1 MVTVRDTPL
10 GGVKLVQTRRFADD
24 RGWLLELWNDPRYHA
39 AGLPSRFA
47 QANVSFSE
55 HGALRGMHYQWTL
68 AQGKLVT
75 VLTGSVF
82 DVAVDIRAGSA
93 TFGRWF
99 GAELSAAN
107 GQQLWIPEGFAH
119 GFLVLSDGAL
129 VHYAC
134 TAVYDSEGD
143 RALAWNDPD
152 VGIDWPVQ
160 PQVVSARDR
169 QAPLLRDIEPVRPA
183 TDDHAGSR

>member
-1 MVTVRDTPL
+1 MTVRDTPL
-10 GGVKLVQTRRFADD
+10 QGVKLVETRRFTDD
-24 RGWLLELWNDPRYHA
+24 RGWLFELWNEPRYRA
-39 AGLPSRFA
+39 AGLPARFE
-47 QANVSFSE
+47 QTNLSFSE
-55 HGALRGMHYQWTL
+55 RGVLRGMHYQWPR

-75 VLTGSVF
+75 VLTGAVF
-82 DVAVDIRAGSA
+82 DVALDIRAGSP
-93 TFGRWF
+93 TFGHWF

-119 GFLVLSDGAL
+119 GFIVLSDGAL

-134 TAVYDSEGD
+134 TAVYDAGGD
-143 RALAWNDPD
+143 RVLAWNDPD

-160 PQVVSARDR
+160 PQVVSDRDR

-183 TDDHAGSR
+183 AGDHAGSR